1 MYDDDEYQGLPDYP
15 DYPDYP
21 ERPDYPRRYPEPY
34 PRQSPNRYCAETLGH
49 ALQAL
54 SDYAKTLEH
63 ETSNRAETE
72 RKRKTALLVI
82 RSERKT
88 LIEYLSH
95 RFGERKALY
104 EQYFRLVD
112 TAMELQNEEI
122 VRLALES
129 ILNIY
134 QDNPCA
140 GLEAF
145 RQQFETISEAV
156 RI

>member
-1 MYDDDEYQGLPDYP
+1 MYEDDDEEYQGLPDYP
-15 DYPDYP
+15 DYPEEPEYP
-21 ERPDYPRRYPEPY
+21 EPRQGPRRYY
-34 PRQSPNRYCAETLGH
+34 AETLGQV
-49 ALQAL
+49 LQAL
-54 SDYAKTLEH
+54 SEYAKTLEH
-63 ETSNRAETE
+63 KKSNRAEIE
-72 RKRKTALLVI
+72 RKRKTALSVI

-88 LIEYLSH
+88 LVEYLGH

-112 TAMELQNEEI
+112 AALELQNEEI

-156 RI
+156 QI

>member
-1 MYDDDEYQGLPDYP
+1 MYEDDDEECQGLPDYP
-15 DYPDYP
+15 DYPEEP
-21 ERPDYPRRYPEPY
+21 ECPRRYPDPY
-34 PRQSPNRYCAETLGH
+34 PRQISNHYYAETLGH
-49 ALQAL
+49 VLQAL
-54 SDYAKTLEH
+54 SEYAKTLEH
-63 ETSNRAETE
+63 EKSNRAEIE
-72 RKRKTALLVI
+72 RKRETALSVI

-88 LIEYLSH
+88 LVEYLGR

-112 TAMELQNEEI
+112 AALELQNEEI